1 MADNKVVNN
10 GVSKINENINKAA
23 SSTSQNLNEISDTL
37 TNIAQDLGD
46 GLKLTAKESAK
57 DKKIQIDLDE
67 EKLKE
72 QIDGLNVFAPDIAEI
87 LNNLLFINTSI
98 LDSINSQ
105 VENKN
110 VEKPEEENT
119 LESKASNI
127 NTDSKDVKD
136 LAGLTN
142 LADITGTGFSI
153 LGNILKDLYTLFDTV
168 LKGVAEGQLAQVLV
182 NVAAPVTTD
191 TIQAQAEESN
201 KEQTK
206 GVLAGFFQGISGPLE
221 SVAAG
226 LLMISVAA
234 AILQTIQLDSNLIGT
249 IIILDTFMITT
260 FAVLNRIKNTQQQNP
275 DLIDTEGTKE
285 GSVLNIIQNFAIMVG
300 LTAGSLL
307 LCAILADTI
316 VENWQGILISLAI
329 IFGTALVTLTA
340 LNATA
345 LLIKNLTKN
354 DSPIVTSVNEFA
366 KLILTI
372 SIVTVLCA
380 LLEPI
385 IMRGLEVAAI
395 ILTETL
401 ATFLI
406 LGGMLALVGESVSKE
421 QLEAFSGILRTTTIL
436 IGLLAAM
443 TIILGIIPTE
453 IIVQGLISVTLLVG
467 LVDSIFFML
476 SRSLQKLENISA
488 DRLQQLFNILTV
500 TTVLI
505 GLLSVMTIVLGLLD
519 TNVIIQGIAAVI
531 LISAIP
537 LIMIEVMSRITENS
551 DKMAQ
556 ALVGVGLAS
565 ILTIAVTGLAWLII
579 TMLGGFETSQVLN
592 TMLAIGLTTL
602 LIFAVGAAGIGLAA
616 LASVLGVSVLPA
628 LAAIG
633 IASVISIAIAGLAIL
648 LTNILDP
655 TTAQNAIVA
664 AGAIT
669 LTSIA
674 LVTVGSATILLAAL
688 AIPLTISVGF
698 AITSINLIRRVLE
711 AFINLIVDLGPLT
724 ALLASADL
732 TTFGAM
738 IESIS
743 NTMIGL
749 TGLNAVLTLFNLV
762 ALPLVVN
769 VGLASASL
777 IAINF
782 GLRLFINQYNTLSNI
797 LLNSTATEDL
807 NLENLSQNIRALAGL
822 SEVIN
827 TFTAPTVQG
836 ILAVNFAMNFA
847 INFAKKIQ
855 QVGNDETINRVVNLA
870 NSLANLASNANGLA
884 ELATSIKAVAD
895 ATKELNEAQTNNK
908 ISVEALTGQVANQAN
923 MMQRIER
930 IPQEKETDNSQENAE
945 RIISLLQNMTD
956 EMQVMSAS
964 MRDMSQNQSTM
975 LKRGDR
981 VATKFM

>member
-10 GVSKINENINKAA
+10 GVSKINENIGKAA

-46 GLKLTAKESAK
+46 GLKLTTKEAAK
-57 DKKIQIDLDE
+57 DKKVQIDLDA
-67 EKLKE
+67 EKIKE
-72 QIDGLNVFAPDIAEI
+72 QIDGLTVFAPDIAEI
-87 LNNLLFINTSI
+87 LNNLLYINTSI
-98 LDSINSQ
+98 LNNITAQAENNS
-105 VENKN
+105 VG
-110 VEKPEEENT
+110 VVEENN

-153 LGNILKDLYTLFDTV
+153 LGNILKDLYTLFNTV
-168 LKGVAEGQLAQVLV
+168 LSGIAEGQLAQVLV

-191 TIQAQAEESN
+191 NVQAQAEENN

-226 LLMISVAA
+226 FLMISVAA
-234 AILQTIQLDSNLIGT
+234 AILQTIQLDSNLVGT
-249 IIILDTFMITT
+249 IILLDTFMITT
-260 FAVLNRIKNTQQQNP
+260 FAVLNRIKIMQQNNP
-275 DLIDTEGTKE
+275 DLIDTEGNKE
-285 GSVLNIIQNFAIMVG
+285 GSILNIIQSFAIMVG

-307 LCAILADTI
+307 LCATITDTI
-316 VENWQGILISLAI
+316 VENWQGILIGLAI
-329 IFGTALVTLTA
+329 IFGTALISLVA

-345 LLIKNLTKN
+345 LLIQSFVKE
-354 DSPIVTSVNEFA
+354 DAPIVTSVNDFA

-372 SIVTVLCA
+372 SVVTILCA

-385 IMRGLEVAAI
+385 IMRGLQVAAI
-395 ILTETL
+395 ILGETL
-401 ATFLI
+401 VTFLV
-406 LGGMLALVGESVSKE
+406 LGSMMTSVGESMNKE
-421 QLEAFSGILRTTTIL
+421 QLEAFSDILRTTTIL

-453 IIVQGLISVTLLVG
+453 IIVQGLVSVTLLVG
-467 LVDSIFFML
+467 LVDSLFFMI
-476 SRSLQKLENISA
+476 SRSLQKLENISE
-488 DRLQQLFNILTV
+488 DKLQQLMNTLTV

-505 GLLSVMTIVLGLLD
+505 GILSVMTIVLGLLD
-519 TNVIIQGIAAVI
+519 TNVVVQGIAAVA

-537 LIMIEVMSRITENS
+537 LILMEAMARVAENS
-551 DKMAQ
+551 DKMIEAMI
-556 ALVGVGLAS
+556 GVTLATVLS
-565 ILTIAVTGLAWLII
+565 VAVAGLAWLII
-579 TMLGGFETSQVLN
+579 TMLGNFETSQILN
-592 TMLAIGLTTL
+592 TMLAVGLTTV
-602 LIFAVGAAGIGLAA
+602 LILAVGATGVLLAG

-628 LAAIG
+628 LASIG
-633 IASVISIAIAGLAIL
+633 IAAAISVAVAGLAVL

-655 TTAQNAIVA
+655 TTAQNAIIA
-664 AGAIT
+664 ASAVT
-669 LTSIA
+669 LTAVA

-698 AITSINLIRRVLE
+698 AITSIGLIRRVLE
-711 AFINLIVDLGPLT
+711 AFIGLIIDLGPLT
-724 ALLASADL
+724 ALLASVDL
-732 TTFGAM
+732 TTFGTM
-738 IESIS
+738 LESIS
-743 NTMIGL
+743 NTMLGL
-749 TGLNAVLTLFNLV
+749 TSLNVVLTLFNLV

-769 VGLASASL
+769 IGLASASL

-797 LLNSTATEDL
+797 LLNSTVTENL
-807 NLENLSQNIRALAGL
+807 NLENLSQNISALAGL

-827 TFTAPTVQG
+827 NFTAPTLPG

-855 QVGNDETINRVVNLA
+855 QVGNEETVNRVVNLA

-895 ATKELNEAQTNNK
+895 ATKELNEVQNNNK
-908 ISVEALTGQVANQAN
+908 ISVETLTGQVANQAN

-930 IPQEKETDNSQENAE
+930 VPQEREEDHSQENAD

-956 EMQVMSAS
+956 EIQVMSAS
-964 MRDMSQNQSTM
+964 MKDMSQNQSTI
-975 LKRGDR
+975 LRRNDK